1 MAGNFPYVYPYSHGE
16 AVRLKEEERHD
27 VSFWENVDCA
37 RAIEKAIRDNSTDEH
52 LNADCAKSVLEAY
65 GFKRVNFVL
74 ANSLK
79 EMGCKWLIS
88 DETHQWGART
98 SVPKDGKYNRYYTVD
113 TAAAYLEEFIQ
124 QARQAYQA
132 LALFGSEHRAPDELD
147 YAGKVLILS
156 PDSLKEN
163 CWTPQNQLWY
173 ATGGFGCSP
182 TASGRAVYAVC
193 LGDGEEVRWN
203 RSDFTGVLD
212 EQYLPDWAR
221 DKLLELRGSQQ
232 APAEGPGMTM
242 T

>member
-1 MAGNFPYVYPYSHGE
+1 MAGNFPYVYPYSYGE

-27 VSFWENVDCA
+27 VSFRENVACA
-37 RAIEKAIRDNSTDEH
+37 RAIEKAIRDSSTDEH
-52 LNADCAKSVLEAY
+52 LYADCAKPVLEEY

-79 EMGCKWLIS
+79 ELGLPHLIS
-88 DETHQWGART
+88 DEARQWGKRI
-98 SVPKDGKYNRYYTVD
+98 SVPKDGKYNRYYSVD

-124 QARQAYQA
+124 QARQAYQE
-132 LALFGSEHRAPDELD
+132 LGLFGSEHRAPDELD

-156 PDSLKEN
+156 PDSLKES
-163 CWTPQNQLWY
+163 CWMPQNQLWY

-193 LGDGEEVRWN
+193 LGDGEDVRWN

-212 EQYLPDWAR
+212 ERFLPDWAK
-221 DKLLELRGSQQ
+221 DKLLELRGPQQ
-232 APAEGPGMTM
+232 EQANSPGMSM
-242 T
+242 A